1 MSEKNCCPKCG
12 RKLEPS
18 DVDGYKFVCFNC
30 DENFYGFEAVE
41 EQERVTLS
49 DFVNG
54 FNKGVVKFVECPDGF
69 DDVVCRI
76 GDGWFYFAG
85 MSGEMRT
92 PAEFIEEVGIESVL
106 TMAYWYMEN
115 ELKEI
120 DADEVTYY
128 EAVLMELREKA

>member
-1 MSEKNCCPKCG
+1 MSERNCCPKCG

-30 DENFYGFEAVE
+30 DENFYSFEAVE
-41 EQERVTLS
+41 GPKPVTFS

-69 DDVVCRI
+69 YDVVCRI

-85 MSGEMRT
+85 MDGEMKT

-106 TMAYWYMEN
+106 TMAYGYMEN
-115 ELKEI
+115 ELKKI
-120 DADEVTYY
+120 DADEVAYY
-128 EAVLMELREKA
+128 EAVLMELREEV